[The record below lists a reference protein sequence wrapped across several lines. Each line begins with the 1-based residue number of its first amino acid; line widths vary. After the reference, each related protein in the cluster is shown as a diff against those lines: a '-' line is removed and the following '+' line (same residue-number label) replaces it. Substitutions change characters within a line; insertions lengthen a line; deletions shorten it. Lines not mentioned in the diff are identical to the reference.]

1 MKQVTKEIVEKA
13 LSMRR
18 DFTIQESAELLGVR
32 AEELM
37 AGLASYVEGDG
48 ELPPV
53 AETTR
58 VKKDA
63 KPKPKGR
70 KKKKRANGV

>member
-18 DFTIQESAELLGVR
+18 DYTIKESAELLDVR

-37 AGLASYVEGDG
+37 SALTKYVEGDG
-48 ELPPV
+48 ELPQV
-53 AETTR
+53 VVTVEKV
-58 VKKDA
+58 VKKR
-63 KPKPKGR
+63 GR
-70 KKKKRANGV
+70 KSKG

>member
-18 DFTIQESAELLGVR
+18 DYTIQESAELLGVR

-37 AGLASYVEGDG
+37 AALTEYVEGDG
-48 ELPPV
+48 ESPPAV
-53 AETTR
+53 EEEKVKESVRR
-58 VKKDA
+58 V
-63 KPKPKGR
+63 R
-70 KKKKRANGV
+70 KKKG